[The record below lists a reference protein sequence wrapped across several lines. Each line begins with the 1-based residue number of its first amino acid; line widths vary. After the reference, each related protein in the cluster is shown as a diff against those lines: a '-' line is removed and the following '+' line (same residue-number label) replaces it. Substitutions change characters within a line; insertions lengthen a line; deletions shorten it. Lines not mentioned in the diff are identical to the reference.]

1 MASSVQPTDIYAPS
15 ADKLRRRSQDDWLR
29 QLHTLAQGCI
39 IRLWNRRGAFL
50 VKHRVTRLTG
60 QALLLTRGFA
70 PRLQNAWE
78 KTSPI
83 FHSQIHKLPSSL
95 PLLSPPDANEV
106 EEVDDVK
113 LVLSEFENLTR
124 DQQDKVAK
132 SLALLWD
139 AFIDLFGGVS
149 AFQATSLVEQQAFTK
164 KLDTAAR
171 RMEVARGSDA
181 AFHYVT
187 VELMRQYVSFLQ
199 IGSKDPRAI
208 ILAGMVAPLIDQGR
222 RINAESV

>member
-15 ADKLRRRSQDDWLR
+15 ADKLRRKSQDAWLR
-29 QLHTLAQGCI
+29 QLHTLAQGSI
-39 IRLWNRRGAFL
+39 IRLWNRRGASL
-50 VKHRVTRLTG
+50 VRHHVARLTG
-60 QALLLTRGFA
+60 QALLLTRGFS
-70 PRLQNAWE
+70 PRLQNVWE

-83 FHSQIHKLPSSL
+83 FHSQIRKLPPSV
-95 PLLSPPDANEV
+95 PLLAPPDANEV
-106 EEVDDVK
+106 EEVDDVRS
-113 LVLSEFENLTR
+113 VLSEFENLTR
-124 DQQDKVAK
+124 EQQDKVAK

-149 AFQATSLVEQQAFTK
+149 AFQTASLVERQAFTK

-171 RMEVARGSDA
+171 RMEIARGSDA

-208 ILAGMVAPLIDQGR
+208 TLAGLVAPLIDQGR
-222 RINAESV
+222 RANAESV